1 MFQYIKRNILRRC
14 ASPNNDFGFLA
25 DQLLYQAPRT
35 RCRREGTHGSSFGSV
50 SPSPGLNIAAPCLPP
65 LFKAIILTG
74 DKHEHGVM
82 ASY

>member
-1 MFQYIKRNILRRC
+1 MDLH
-14 ASPNNDFGFLA
+14 LA
-25 DQLLYQAPRT
+25 A
-35 RCRREGTHGSSFGSV
+35 CR
-50 SPSPGLNIAAPCLPP
+50 PSPGLNIAAPCLPP